1 MDLSAVAA
9 FVGALSFSDWLAG
22 ASVIIALV
30 SFAVSRAA
38 VRRQERL
45 QWEGLRA
52 ARDSDLIAWADGA
65 IDAIADAQRYCRDLK
80 NSLIMGPEA
89 ARTQSELRTR
99 LSAYLDRGRL
109 FFPNQPSGEE
119 DGAPAE
125 AAYDGAPHPAID
137 ALYHVY
143 RLVSD
148 LGRMKMTPGEAVM
161 AVVAQRRRFV
171 SEVFVSIDP
180 RRRQDALKD
189 LAGRK

>member
-1 MDLSAVAA
+1 MDLAAVTA
-9 FVGALSFSDWLAG
+9 FMSGLSFSDWLAG
-22 ASVIIALV
+22 ASALIALI

-45 QWEGLRA
+45 QLEALRT

-65 IDAIADAQRYCRDLK
+65 IAAIADAQRYCRDLK
-80 NSLIMGPEA
+80 NNLIMGPDA

-99 LSAYLDRGRL
+99 LSAFLDRGRL
-109 FFPNQPSGEE
+109 FFPNQPTGEE

-137 ALYHVY
+137 ALYNVY

-171 SEVFVSIDP
+171 SEVFVSVDP
-180 RRRQDALKD
+180 RRREAALKEM
-189 LAGRK
+189 AGRR